1 MAKKK
6 SKKRRVEPQQLGEI
20 LRAGPDFV
28 LAEADTAA
36 TPGFRGGKK
45 AGRAALS
52 AGAGQLSELQ
62 ERLTAAARGGGTRSA
77 LLVIQG
83 MDTAGKGGIVKHVVG
98 ACDPE
103 GVHVASFGPPTA
115 EERAHDFLWRVR
127 RELPRPGQIG
137 VFDRSHYEDVLI
149 VRVHGL
155 VPRATW
161 SRRYATINRFEQRLV
176 DDGTAVVK
184 VMLNISSTEQKRRLR
199 RRLVRPDK
207 WWKYN
212 PADLVERAL
221 WDYYQ
226 QAYQD
231 VITRCSTTAA
241 PWYVVPADHKWYA
254 RWAVQQLLIDALGE
268 IDTQW
273 PPPAF
278 DVAEEKARLA
288 RS

>member
-6 SKKRRVEPQQLGEI
+6 SKRRVEPQQLGEI

-28 LAEADTAA
+28 LSDADTGA
-36 TPGFRGGKK
+36 TPGFTGGKK
-45 AGRAALS
+45 AGRAALA
-52 AGAGQLSELQ
+52 AGTGRLSDLQ
-62 ERLTAAARGGGTRSA
+62 ERLTAAATGGGTRSA

-103 GVHVASFGPPTA
+103 GVRVTAFKAPTA
-115 EERAHDFLWRVR
+115 EEQAHDFLWRVR
-127 RELPRPGQIG
+127 PKIPAPGQIG

-176 DDGTAVVK
+176 DDGVAVVK
-184 VMLNISSTEQKRRLR
+184 VMLNLSSAEQKRRLR
-199 RRLVRPDK
+199 RRLDRPDK
-207 WWKYN
+207 WWKYR
-212 PADLVERAL
+212 PEDLVERAL
-221 WDYYQ
+221 WEGYQ

-231 VITRCSTTAA
+231 VITRCSTPAA
-241 PWYVVPADHKWYA
+241 PWHVVPADHKWYA
-254 RWAVQQLLIDALGE
+254 RWAVQQLLIDALE
-268 IDTQW
+268 AIDPQW

>member
-6 SKKRRVEPQQLGEI
+6 SNKRAEPQQLGEL
-20 LRAGPDFV
+20 LRAGPDFR
-28 LAEADTAA
+28 LSESDTGA
-36 TPGFRGGKK
+36 TPGFAGGKK
-45 AGRAALS
+45 AGQAALA
-52 AGAGQLSELQ
+52 AGSVRLSDLQ
-62 ERLTAAARGGGTRSA
+62 ERLTAAARGGSTRSA

-103 GVHVASFGPPTA
+103 GLKVTAFKAPTA

-127 RELPRPGQIG
+127 PRLPEPGQIS

-161 SRRYATINRFEQRLV
+161 SRRYATINRFEQRVV
-176 DDGTAVVK
+176 DDGVAVVK
-184 VMLNISSTEQKRRLR
+184 VMLNISSAEQKRRLR
-199 RRLVRPDK
+199 RRLERPDK

-212 PADLVERAL
+212 PEDLVERAL
-221 WDYYQ
+221 WDSYQ

-231 VITRCSTTAA
+231 VITRCSTAAA

-254 RWAVQQLLIDALGE
+254 RWAVQQLLVDALEE
-268 IDTQW
+268 IDPQW